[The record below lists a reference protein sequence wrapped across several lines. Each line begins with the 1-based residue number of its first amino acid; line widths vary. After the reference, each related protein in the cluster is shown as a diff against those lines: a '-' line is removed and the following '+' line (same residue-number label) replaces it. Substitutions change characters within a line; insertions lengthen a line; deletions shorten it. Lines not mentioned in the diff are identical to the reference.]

1 MKKIIKNISLLFV
14 FILIAS
20 SVYSAVNRSIK
31 LKIFPSEYSMEIDG
45 KAASL
50 QKADKYIKRV
60 NLTEGD
66 HQILIKSDGYVDKTM
81 TVTVDKTVSDLEIK
95 LEKKDSMLQQIAVIP
110 TGPHPKSVEFTPDG
124 KYIVSALLEGTGV
137 DLFSTATFQHIKRIE
152 FPEQYAK
159 KRNFVEI
166 VFIPGK
172 NEMWVSQMAANAL
185 HVVDMKDFSY
195 KTTIP
200 TLGIWTKIIAFS
212 NDYKLAFASNWESL
226 DVSVIDVDQ
235 YKTIKRVKVA
245 GIPRGMAVTSD
256 NKFLYVCIFSTG
268 AMQKIDL
275 ETFKIV
281 KTINFPKGAKRHIIL
296 DKAKNLF
303 YVSDMYRGSI
313 YVISPV
319 DDKVIQEIQ
328 VDSKLNTAKLT
339 PDGKYIFVSS
349 RGPNNPES
357 YLLKG
362 PIFGKVYVIDTSNY
376 EIKEWI
382 WGRNQPTGLDISPD
396 GKFMAFTNF
405 LNNEIELYKINYKK

>member
-1 MKKIIKNISLLFV
+1 MKIINKITLILT
-14 FILIAS
+14 FILIVNTTYPANTK
-20 SVYSAVNRSIK
+20 SVN
-31 LKIFPSEYSMEIDG
+31 LKIFPAEYSIEIDG
-45 KAASL
+45 TAVTP

-60 NLTEGD
+60 TLSEGD
-66 HQILIKSDGYVDKTM
+66 HQFLIKSDGYIDKKM
-81 TVTVDKTVSDLEIK
+81 SVKIDKSVSELEIK
-95 LEKKDSMLQQIAVIP
+95 LEKKDSMLQQIAVIE
-110 TGPHPKSVEFTPDG
+110 TGAHPKSVEFTPDG
-124 KYIVSALLEGTGV
+124 KFMASALLEGTGV
-137 DLFSTATFQHIKRIE
+137 DLFSTETYQHIKRIE

-159 KRNFVEI
+159 KKNFVEI
-166 VFIPGK
+166 VFIPKK
-172 NEMWVSQMAANAL
+172 NEMWVSQMAANAI
-185 HVVDMKDFSY
+185 HIVDMKDFTY

-200 TLGIWTKIIAFS
+200 TLGVWTKIIAFS
-212 NDYKLAFASNWESL
+212 NDYKLAFASNWESH
-226 DVSVIDVDQ
+226 DVSIIDVDQ

-245 GIPRGMAVTSD
+245 GIPRGMAVTND
-256 NKFLYVCIFSTG
+256 NNYLYVCIFSTG
-268 AMQKIDL
+268 EMQKIDL
-275 ETFKIV
+275 NTFKIV

-296 DKAKNLF
+296 DKTKNLF

-319 DDKVIQEIQ
+319 DDKVIKEIQ

-349 RGPNNPES
+349 RGPNNPQS

-405 LNNEIELYKINYKK
+405 LNNEIELYRINNKK